1 MAGEAEK
8 YFVPLTGEEEVDAY
22 EAWSI
27 LATMLDD
34 LPSGA
39 RAYFQRFCSAV
50 EEFDP
55 HEHDEIALT
64 NHLETPVI
72 RPKSIK
78 SLGAKSKHDYAHVFG
93 WVQGWTKSE
102 GVSVDEA
109 LRDYV
114 EIHELEPGEYD
125 AVKRAYLTM
134 RRARLAGMEQQRP
147 HFRKA

>member
-1 MAGEAEK
+1 
-8 YFVPLTGEEEVDAY
+8 LTGEEEVDAY
-22 EAWSI
+22 TAWVI
-27 LATMLDD
+27 LASKLED

-39 RAYFQRFCSAV
+39 RAYFQSLCSAV

-78 SLGAKSKHDYAHVFG
+78 PLGTKSKHDYARVFD
-93 WVQGWTKSE
+93 WVQDRRLNE
-102 GVSVDEA
+102 GDSVEDA
-109 LRDYV
+109 LWAYV
-114 EIHELEPGEYD
+114 EKKELDAGEYD
-125 AVKRAYLTM
+125 AVKRAYLAM

-147 HFRKA
+147 HFLRSHPDDTT